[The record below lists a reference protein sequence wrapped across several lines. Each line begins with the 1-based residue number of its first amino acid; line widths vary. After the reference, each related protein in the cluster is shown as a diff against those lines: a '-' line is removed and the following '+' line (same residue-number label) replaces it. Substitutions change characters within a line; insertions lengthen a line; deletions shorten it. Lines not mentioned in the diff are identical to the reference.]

1 MPAPDVPE
9 FNLQTHCRFK
19 RDQSMEHDGENRQSF
34 ILFEL
39 AGTAYAVSSQVVQ
52 QIEMVESITPV
63 PNAPEFVDGVVF
75 VRGQVIPVL
84 NLRARFGLPRLPVDM
99 KTRLVVINQSGR
111 SVGLLVDLA
120 REFMTISNDAIAPPP
135 EAMNH
140 LNGRFLTGIAHVNNR
155 LILVLNVAEL
165 LATDELTGAATTS

>member
-1 MPAPDVPE
+1 
-9 FNLQTHCRFK
+9 
-19 RDQSMEHDGENRQSF
+19 MEHDGDNRQSF

-63 PNAPEFVDGVVF
+63 PNAPDFVDGVVF
-75 VRGQVIPVL
+75 VRGQVVPVL
-84 NLRARFGLPRLPVDM
+84 NLRARFGLQRIPLDV
-99 KTRLVVINQSGR
+99 KTRLIVVNQSGR

-120 REFMTISNDAIAPPP
+120 RDFLTISKSAIAPPP
-135 EAMNH
+135 EAIHH
-140 LNGRFLTGIAHVNNR
+140 LNGRFLTGIAHVNDR